1 MSPTYNVVFVLLSVA
16 VAMLASFAAL
26 DLAGRVRTQS
36 GSTRL
41 GWLLGGA
48 TVMGLSIWS
57 MHFVGMLAFHLPV
70 PIGYDFPLMLLS
82 VVVAIGASL
91 LALTV
96 VNRPELGSGT
106 LIVGGLLMGAA
117 IAGMHYL
124 GMASMRA
131 DARISYDAFLVG
143 LSIVVAIVASL
154 AALWLAFR
162 LRLEVTTKGTVLKLM
177 SAGVMGLAIS
187 GMHYTG
193 MAAARFSPG
202 PSPSHSVQYVLA
214 SDKLGIAIVIGAI
227 LIVVLALVGTI
238 IDRSIQASSAS
249 AKQLARH
256 AADLGRSEAQYRLLF
271 DENPNPMWVFE
282 TDSLTFLAVNEAAVQ
297 RYGYSREEFLSMT
310 LNHLRI
316 EADSSSNE
324 TKALAAAGK
333 GNFDPSWTGRHRKKD
348 GTLIDVSATARHI
361 VFDGH
366 EACLGLAIDVSD
378 WKRADAAVRENE
390 QRTRLIIDTALDAVI
405 TMDSEGLISGWNAQA
420 ESMFGYSR
428 AEAMGQVLADTIIPA
443 TYRDAHKKGLKHFLE
458 TGHGPIL
465 NKRIELMALKR
476 DGSAFPVELAISPSK
491 VGSEWTFN
499 AFVRDLTEQKKTAE
513 ALRAEEQRY
522 RDLFEDVTVGLYWS
536 TPDGFLID
544 ANPAMVSMLGYADR
558 KSLLAVKAN
567 CLYVDPADRVR
578 WKAEMMRDGAVQDF
592 EARLHRADGTIIWT
606 RETTHARREA
616 DGTVILYQ
624 GVLEDI
630 TARVDAEHHL
640 EWSERRVSQI
650 LEALPLGI
658 MVSNGEG
665 VPVFANAAAQKLLG
679 SGVVPTQPN
688 SDIAA
693 TYNLYLAGTDKH
705 YPSDG
710 RPLMQALSGHTVAVD
725 DMEIRR
731 NGQVVALNVQAAPIR
746 DLEGKTVAAV
756 VAFMDTTDRKA
767 LEHQVRHASKM
778 EAVGQLAGGVAH
790 DFNNL
795 LTVIMSYGVM
805 LLDRLAPSD
814 PNRADVQEIAS
825 AAERAAGLTR
835 QLLAFSRKQVMQ
847 PRVLDI
853 NAVIADVENML
864 RRVIGEDIELHVA
877 LDSDVA
883 RIHTDPGQLQQV
895 LMNLVVN
902 ARDAMPKGG
911 RLSISTSNAMLS
923 RDSKCVLGAA
933 HGHYVALT
941 VSDSGSGMTDEVQ
954 QRIFEPF
961 FTTKEPGSGT
971 GLGLATVYGIV
982 KQSEGD
988 LCVTSQ
994 LGEGSSFAVYFP
1006 RFISKEAQRRNGAP
1020 QRGATRG
1027 TETILLVEDDA
1038 SLRTLVVRIL
1048 KTYGYEVLVASG
1060 GIEALALASD
1070 PQQVIDAVISDV
1082 VMPDMSGREL
1092 VEKLLEAR
1100 PGLSTLLMSGYT
1112 DDEVLRRGVLHGETS
1127 FLQKPFTPD
1136 QLARKVRSVL
1146 DRVSQ

>member
-1 MSPTYNVVFVLLSVA
+1 MF
-16 VAMLASFAAL
+16 
-26 DLAGRVRTQS
+26 
-36 GSTRL
+36 
-41 GWLLGGA
+41 
-48 TVMGLSIWS
+48 
-57 MHFVGMLAFHLPV
+57 
-70 PIGYDFPLMLLS
+70 LS
-82 VVVAIGASL
+82 VVVAVGASL

-96 VNRPELGSGT
+96 VNRAEFGPGT
-106 LIVGGLLMGAA
+106 LVSGGLLMGAA

-124 GMASMRA
+124 GMASMRT
-131 DARISYDAFLVG
+131 DARISYDASLVG

-154 AALWLAFR
+154 TALWLAFR
-162 LRLEVTTKGTVLKLM
+162 LRLEHTARGTILKLM

-202 PSPSHSVQYVLA
+202 PPPSHSVHYVLA
-214 SDKLGIAIVIGAI
+214 SDQLGIAIVIGAI

-238 IDRSIQASSAS
+238 IDRSIQAASAS
-249 AKQLARH
+249 VKQLAGH
-256 AADLGRSEAQYRLLF
+256 TAELAKSEAQYRLLF
-271 DENPNPMWVFE
+271 DENPNPMWVYAR
-282 TDSLTFLAVNEAAVQ
+282 DSLKFLAVNEAAVHT
-297 RYGYSREEFLSMT
+297 YGYSRKEFLSIT
-310 LNHLRI
+310 LKHLRI
-316 EADSSSNE
+316 GANGLSNE
-324 TKALAAAGK
+324 TTALSAGSGK
-333 GNFDPSWTGRHRKKD
+333 PSDMSWKGRHRKKD
-348 GTLIDVSATARHI
+348 RTLIDVSATSRFI

-405 TMDSEGLISGWNAQA
+405 TMDAGGRISGWNAQA
-420 ESMFGYSR
+420 ETMFGYSR
-428 AEAMGQVLADTIIPA
+428 EEAIGRQLSETIIPSR
-443 TYRDAHKKGLKHFLE
+443 YRDAHEKGLKDFIE
-458 TGHGPIL
+458 TGHGPIF

-476 DGSAFPVELAISPSK
+476 DGSAFPVELAVSPSK

-522 RDLFEDVTVGLYWS
+522 RELFEDVTVGLYWS
-536 TPDGFLID
+536 TPDGFMID
-544 ANPAMVSMLGYADR
+544 VNPAMVSMLGYRDR
-558 KSLLAVKAN
+558 KSLLAIKTTS
-567 CLYVDPADRVR
+567 LYVDQADGER
-578 WKAEMMRDGAVQDF
+578 WKMEMMRDGAVQDF
-592 EARLHRADGTIIWT
+592 EARLRRADGTIIWT

-630 TARVDAEHHL
+630 TAQVDAEHHL

-665 VPVFANAAAQKLLG
+665 VPVFANAAAKKLLG
-679 SGVVPTQPN
+679 DSVVPTQPN

-705 YPSDG
+705 YPLDG
-710 RPLMQALSGHTVAVD
+710 GPVMKALSGRTVAVD

-731 NGQVVALNVQAAPIR
+731 DGQVVALNVQAAPIR
-746 DLEGKTVAAV
+746 DLEGKVVAAV
-756 VAFMDTTDRKA
+756 AAFMDTTDRRA

-805 LLDRLAPSD
+805 LLDRLAPND
-814 PNRADVQEIAS
+814 PNREDVQEIAS

-847 PRVLDI
+847 PRVIDI
-853 NAVIADVENML
+853 NQTIADVENML

-923 RDSKCVLGAA
+923 HESKCVLGAA
-933 HGHYVALT
+933 HGHYVTLT
-941 VSDSGSGMTDEVQ
+941 VSDSGSGMSDEVQ

-961 FTTKEPGSGT
+961 YTTKEPGSGT

-988 LCVTSQ
+988 LCVTSAPDK
-994 LGEGSSFAVYFP
+994 GSSFAVYFP
-1006 RFISKEAQRRNGAP
+1006 RFVSKGPQRRNGAP
-1020 QRGATRG
+1020 KKGATRG
-1027 TETILLVEDDA
+1027 TETILLVEDDS
-1038 SLRTLVVRIL
+1038 SLRTLIVRIL
-1048 KTYGYEVLVASG
+1048 KAYGYQVLVAPG
-1060 GIEALALASD
+1060 GIEALVLASN
-1070 PQQVIDAVISDV
+1070 PQQAIDAVISDV
-1082 VMPDMSGREL
+1082 VMPDMNGREL
-1092 VEKLLEAR
+1092 VEKLLETR

-1136 QLARKVRSVL
+1136 QLARKLRSVL

>member
-162 LRLEVTTKGTVLKLM
+162 LRLEVTTRGTILKLM
-177 SAGVMGLAIS
+177 SAAVMGLAIS

-202 PSPSHSVQYVLA
+202 PSPSHSVHYVLA
-214 SDKLGIAIVIGAI
+214 SDQLGIAIVIGAI
-227 LIVVLALVGTI
+227 FIVVLALVGTI
-238 IDRSIQASSAS
+238 IDRNIQASSVS
-249 AKQLARH
+249 VRQLAAH
-256 AADLGRSEAQYRLLF
+256 AVDLGRSEAQYRLLF
-271 DENPNPMWVFE
+271 DENPNPMWVYAK
-282 TDSLTFLAVNEAAVQ
+282 DSLKFLAVNEAAVH
-297 RYGYSREEFLSMT
+297 RYGYSREEFLSIT

-316 EADSSSNE
+316 GANGASNE
-324 TKALAAAGK
+324 KTTFPVGSKK
-333 GNFDPSWTGRHRKKD
+333 PSDLSWEGRHQKKD
-348 GTLIDVSATARHI
+348 RTLIDVSATSRFI

-405 TMDSEGLISGWNAQA
+405 TMDADGIISGWNAQA
-420 ESMFGYSR
+420 ERIFGYSR
-428 AEAMGQVLADTIIPA
+428 DEAIGKKLAETIIPA
-443 TYRDAHKKGLKHFLE
+443 RYRDAHQNGLKNFIA

-476 DGSAFPVELAISPSK
+476 DGSAFPVELAVSPSRI
-491 VGSEWTFN
+491 GSDWTFN

-522 RDLFEDVTVGLYWS
+522 RELFEDVTVGLYWS
-536 TPDGFLID
+536 TPEGFLID
-544 ANPAMVSMLGYADR
+544 ANPAMVSMLGYPDR
-558 KSLLAVKAN
+558 KSLLAMEAS

-578 WKAEMMRDGAVQDF
+578 WKTEMTLHGAVQDF
-592 EARLHRADGTIIWT
+592 EARLRRADGTIIWT
-606 RETTHARREA
+606 RETAHARREA

-624 GVLEDI
+624 GILEDI
-630 TARVDAEHHL
+630 TARVNAEHHL

-650 LEALPLGI
+650 LEAVPLGI

-665 VPVFANAAAQKLLG
+665 VPVFANAAAKNLLG
-679 SGVVPTQPN
+679 DSIVPAQPD
-688 SDIAA
+688 SDLAA
-693 TYNLYLAGTDKH
+693 THDLYLAGTDKH
-705 YPSDG
+705 YPPEG
-710 RPLMQALSGHTVAVD
+710 GPVMQALAGHTVAVD
-725 DMEIRR
+725 DMEIHRD
-731 NGQVVALNVQAAPIR
+731 GQVVALNVQSAPIR
-746 DLEGKTVAAV
+746 DLEGKVVAAV
-756 VAFMDTTDRKA
+756 VAFMDTSDRKA
-767 LEHQVRHASKM
+767 LEHQLRHASKM

-814 PNRADVQEIAS
+814 PNRADVQEIAR

-847 PRVLDI
+847 PRVIDI
-853 NAVIADVENML
+853 NAVIAEVENML
-864 RRVIGEDIELHVA
+864 RRVIGEDIELRVA
-877 LDSDVA
+877 LDSEVA

-911 RLSISTSNAMLS
+911 RLSICTSNSILS
-923 RDSKCVLGAA
+923 HDSKCVLGAA
-933 HGHYVALT
+933 HGQYVTMT

-988 LCVTSQ
+988 LCVTSEP
-994 LGEGSSFAVYFP
+994 GAGSSFAVYFP
-1006 RFISKEAQRRNGAP
+1006 RFVSKEAERRNGAA
-1020 QRGATRG
+1020 QRGATHG
-1027 TETILLVEDDA
+1027 TETILLVEDDS
-1038 SLRTLVVRIL
+1038 SLRALVVRIL
-1048 KTYGYEVLVASG
+1048 KTYGYDVLVASG
-1060 GIEALALASD
+1060 GIDALALASD
-1070 PQQVIDAVISDV
+1070 PEQVIDAVISDV
-1082 VMPDMSGREL
+1082 IMPDMNGREL
-1092 VEKLLEAR
+1092 VEKLLETR

-1112 DDEVLRRGVLHGETS
+1112 DDEVLRRGILHGETS

-1136 QLARKVRSVL
+1136 QLARQVRSVL
-1146 DRVSQ
+1146 DRVR